1 MTATCLLCDGEEF
14 EVVEPVLRDNR
25 FGSPGT
31 WRVLSCTGCG
41 LWQTDPLPTAEELRA
56 LYERHYNFGG
66 EDETGSAWARL
77 RALFLA
83 SPLYRL
89 LLRLDGDV
97 SFHARR
103 GEGRLLDIGCNEGR
117 GLTMYAA
124 NGFRPEGLELN
135 RVAAEAARRKGF
147 VVYDVDIADL
157 RPSAP
162 YDVAVLSNVLEH
174 ALHPRGMLQSVR
186 RILAPGGA
194 LWISLPNAASAL
206 RERFG
211 PDWINWHVP
220 FHVTHFDAAR
230 LSALLRDTGFEPTA
244 VRSVSPAL
252 WWAQSAIA
260 REFPDAPRRQREPAR
275 VIPLMLRALTLGA
288 AERAAWNRAG
298 RGDCLIVEARRA

>member
-14 EVVEPVLRDNR
+14 GVVEPALRDNR
-25 FGSPGT
+25 FGSPGS
-31 WRVLSCTGCG
+31 WRVLACTGCG

-124 NGFRPEGLELN
+124 NGFRAEGLELN

-275 VIPLMLRALTLGA
+275 VLPLMLRALTLGA